1 MGFST
6 ALVVAGG
13 GEAVLIGF
21 DMFAHFASTDQPTN
35 ESFNQFLNVRGEAVL
50 FALVV
55 LSLLKLGK
63 NIEITAHSNYCRK
76 DKSLLKGPNVLA
88 LDVGHY

>member
-13 GEAVLIGF
+13 GKAVLIGF

-35 ESFNQFLNVRGEAVL
+35 ESFNQFLNVRGGGCVICARC
-50 FALVV
+50 LVV
-55 LSLLKLGK
+55 TQIREKYRNNRALQLLQKRQK
-63 NIEITAHSNYCRK
+63 FIERA
-76 DKSLLKGPNVLA
+76 
-88 LDVGHY
+88 

>member
-13 GEAVLIGF
+13 GKAVLIGF

-35 ESFNQFLNVRGEAVL
+35 ESFNQLHCF
-50 FALVV
+50 
-55 LSLLKLGK
+55 SM
-63 NIEITAHSNYCRK
+63 
-76 DKSLLKGPNVLA
+76 
-88 LDVGHY
+88 